1 MCVTEGHQR
10 SSCDTATAITPRFK
24 CLFIRTQRHVACF
37 VHDQSTRR
45 RMSLLATQ
53 RRLIMQ
59 MPLRC
64 CAAVGESSAFCM
76 YIEHSRIALRVFTR
90 SKKIYLFLFDFFFQ
104 DTMPFMHCQKIIN
117 TFLEL
122 TNAILREKLRQ
133 PLLYFSWKMRLKNKN
148 CR

>member
-10 SSCDTATAITPRFK
+10 SSCDTATAITHRFK

-90 SKKIYLFLFDFFFQ
+90 SKKIIFIFVWFLLSGHDAIHALSKDNKHVLRIDQCNFKGEAQATSSLFFVEDEA
-104 DTMPFMHCQKIIN
+104 K
-117 TFLEL
+117 
-122 TNAILREKLRQ
+122 K
-133 PLLYFSWKMRLKNKN
+133 
-148 CR
+148 